1 MRERKSHTIKNAPL
15 ANESNRIPLP
25 LRTVEAYE
33 DFTQRLAAD
42 DDVFMRTA
50 KQLALVGGQ
59 SPKEYIRKVMSNLLG
74 PPLCTQFTWSRA
86 RTKKRFVS
94 SPLFA
99 VFHESIKLN
108 ALCRN
113 CSREGLEKIAME
125 WFHGTRDRYGGRTK
139 RRQAARYVSTGSSNT
154 SSCPSPTLSDNTI
167 HVPVTREKYAEPRMK
182 ASLQRKSPS
191 L

>member
-1 MRERKSHTIKNAPL
+1 MRERKSDKSENASP
-15 ANESNRIPLP
+15 ANSSNRLPLP

-33 DFTQRLAAD
+33 DFTRRLAAD
-42 DDVFMRTA
+42 DDVFTRT
-50 KQLALVGGQ
+50 LALVGGQ
-59 SPKEYIRKVMSNLLG
+59 SPKEYVRKVMSNLLG

-99 VFHESIKLN
+99 VFRESIKLN
-108 ALCRN
+108 DMCRN
-113 CSREGLEKIAME
+113 CSRDGLEKIAME
-125 WFHGTRDRYGGRTK
+125 WFHGIRDRYGGRTK
-139 RRQAARYVSTGSSNT
+139 RRQAARHAPTGSSNT

-167 HVPVTREKYAEPRMK
+167 HALVTPEKDGG
-182 ASLQRKSPS
+182 LQKKDLLQQKSPT